1 MGQKKNTLRLWAVL
15 LWLALW
21 QLAAMA
27 LRRAYPHGN
36 LLLASP
42 VSVLERLW
50 QLACTAAFWE
60 TVGRSAARIFGGF
73 LLSTILAVLC
83 AALVLL
89 LMFSCCCVSFADEP
103 MPVTVKAKAAVL
115 MDVDSGKVLM
125 SMNADEKLYP
135 ASVTKIM
142 TLLLVTEALDSG
154 KISLSD
160 TVTASASAASKGGS
174 QIWLKEG
181 EQMTVD
187 DLLKATAVY
196 SANDACTAL
205 GELLAGSDEAFTAMI
220 NERAGQLGMKN
231 THFDNCTGLDDTTTT
246 HLTTA
251 MDVAIMS
258 RELLKHE
265 RIMNYTTIWMDSLR
279 GGATELVNTNKLVR
293 FYKGTTGLKTGTTAK
308 AGCCVSASAKR
319 GNTHLIAVVM
329 GSQTSDDRFNGAKAM
344 LNWGFANYST
354 VTPEIDPSLITDVAV
369 IGGVVD
375 SIHPSLPKAASVLV
389 KKGEEGKI
397 KTDVELCVDVQA
409 PVEKGQVLGKV
420 VLSLGD
426 EKIGEYNIVSPDA
439 VRALTFKDIF
449 FRLLKSLA

>member
-1 MGQKKNTLRLWAVL
+1 MKKIGKMRLRLCALGLALCLLAAGSLPAFAEEEEKRQVAMSFTAKSVL
-15 LWLALW
+15 LIEQQTGQLLFEQNAREALAPASLTK
-21 QLAAMA
+21 LMD
-27 LRRAYPHGN
+27 
-36 LLLASP
+36 LLL
-42 VSVLERLW
+42 
-50 QLACTAAFWE
+50 
-60 TVGRSAARIFGGF
+60 IF
-73 LLSTILAVLC
+73 
-83 AALVLL
+83 
-89 LMFSCCCVSFADEP
+89 
-103 MPVTVKAKAAVL
+103 
-115 MDVDSGKVLM
+115 
-125 SMNADEKLYP
+125 
-135 ASVTKIM
+135 
-142 TLLLVTEALDSG
+142 EALEDG
-154 KISLSD
+154 TLTMD
-160 TVTASASAASKGGS
+160 QTLTCSAYAKTMGGS
-174 QIWLKEG
+174 EIWLKEG

-354 VTPEIDPSLITDVAV
+354 VTPDIDPSLITDVAV

-420 VLSLGD
+420 VLRLGD

>member
-1 MGQKKNTLRLWAVL
+1 MKRLLRVVLSLLCCLCIAAACCAV
-15 LWLALW
+15 
-21 QLAAMA
+21 
-27 LRRAYPHGN
+27 G
-36 LLLASP
+36 
-42 VSVLERLW
+42 
-50 QLACTAAFWE
+50 
-60 TVGRSAARIFGGF
+60 
-73 LLSTILAVLC
+73 
-83 AALVLL
+83 
-89 LMFSCCCVSFADEP
+89 FADET

-115 MDVDSGKVLM
+115 MDADTGKVLM
-125 SMNADEKLYP
+125 SMNPDQKLYP

-154 KISLSD
+154 KISLTD
-160 TVTASASAASKGGS
+160 TVTASATAVSKGGS

-187 DLLKATAVY
+187 ELLKATAVY

-205 GELLAGSDEAFTAMI
+205 GEFLAGSDEAFTAMI
-220 NERAGQLGMKN
+220 NERAAQLGMTN

-265 RIMNYTTIWMDSLR
+265 RITDYTTIWMDSLR
-279 GGATELVNTNKLVR
+279 NGATELVNTNKLVR
-293 FYKGTTGLKTGTTAK
+293 FYQGTTGLKTGTTSK

-319 GNTHLIAVVM
+319 DNTHLIAVVM
-329 GSQTSDDRFNGAKAM
+329 GSSTSDERFGGAKAM

-354 VTPEIDPSLITDVAV
+354 VTPKIDPALITDVKV

-375 SIHPSLPKAASVLV
+375 SIHPTLPETASVLV
-389 KKGEEGKI
+389 KKGEESRI
-397 KTDVELCVDVQA
+397 KTDVELALDVKA

-420 VLSLGD
+420 VLTLGD
-426 EKIGEYNIVSPDA
+426 ETVGEYNIVSEQA
-439 VRALTFKDIF
+439 VRALTFKDVF
-449 FRLLKSLA
+449 LRLLASLAA